1 MKKTAE
7 IIDGKIIAKTIKD
20 DIALE
25 IFNHHPHRPN
35 LAIILVGERPD
46 SELYV
51 SLKEREAKKVGI
63 DTHLYRFDNN
73 VKESELLE
81 TISFLNNDTMIN
93 AILVQLPLPETM
105 DANKIISS
113 INPLKDADGFHL
125 LHPDYVV
132 SPVIA
137 AVDFVVKKYQAKGR
151 ACVFYRSEV
160 FGQGLNKH
168 LQALGLEVDLL
179 AVNDDEDPRQNKELK
194 KRLSAVSV
202 KSDVVVTALGLSH
215 FLNQDYC
222 REGAILIDV
231 GISKENG
238 VVLGDVD
245 FKSVAQK
252 ASAITPVPGGVGPMT
267 IAFLFRNVWE
277 IYKHNN

>member
-1 MKKTAE
+1 
-7 IIDGKIIAKTIKD
+7 
-20 DIALE
+20 LC
-25 IFNHHPHRPN
+25 F
-35 LAIILVGERPD
+35 
-46 SELYV
+46 
-51 SLKEREAKKVGI
+51 
-63 DTHLYRFDNN
+63 
-73 VKESELLE
+73 
-81 TISFLNNDTMIN
+81 
-93 AILVQLPLPETM
+93 LPL
-105 DANKIISS
+105 
-113 INPLKDADGFHL
+113 
-125 LHPDYVV
+125 
-132 SPVIA
+132 
-137 AVDFVVKKYQAKGR
+137 
-151 ACVFYRSEV
+151 RSV
-160 FGQGLNKH
+160 GQGLNKH

-202 KSDVVVTALGLSH
+202 KSGVVVTALGLSH
-215 FLNQDYC
+215 FLDQDYC